1 MRVGETS
8 GHVEAEVTRVLD
20 QLAAH
25 FDVLHLILLKHLFAE
40 HWFEQIVQ
48 LFFDVF
54 QKTRLAELQPVNN

>member
-8 GHVEAEVTRVLD
+8 GHVEAEVMRVLD

-25 FDVLHLILLKHLFAE
+25 FNVLHLILLEHLLAE
-40 HWFEQIVQ
+40 HWLEHIVQ

-54 QKTRLAELQPVNN
+54 QKTRLAELQRVK